1 MRADQVVVG
10 CVTEDNPKYLGQ
22 ALRLLQSIR
31 WFGGELAQARVVVGA
46 VERIDRRARR
56 ALETYGA
63 EVRIVPRF
71 EPRNGSA
78 NRLQLL
84 GELKD
89 GNEPNLL
96 MLDCD
101 TLVVQDPLPL
111 LVRDLFQARI
121 APLPT
126 VTHEVFER
134 LFAHFGLPL
143 PARSATTGYTA
154 TPTIPYFNAGV
165 FALSRDLAGRLVPEW
180 RRYNVLLAGEP
191 ALVAPCEKH
200 LHQAAL
206 ALALA
211 VSAVPTLE
219 AGPELNF
226 QLNMTHL
233 PPPPG
238 YLEVDPVIIH
248 YHHLV
253 GDDGLLLSCPFPRAQ
268 QRIDAFHERLRR
280 ERSRSTGLET
290 RKSAP
295 RSSPR
300 QLAVL
305 GMHRSGTSLVARLLI
320 AMGCYAG
327 EEHDLPPPDVFN
339 PTGYWEHRD
348 VWALNEEI
356 LAAAGASWLDPGAAD
371 LTRLSDETRAAFVA
385 RARALVAA
393 LDEHGS
399 WMVKDPRLC
408 ILFPIWREALA
419 HPLAV
424 LVWREPAAVAR
435 SLERRDGFPVPLG
448 LAMWEEYSRSMLS
461 STRGLPR
468 VAVSYEELVADP
480 VRCVAKLHE
489 DLVAAG
495 AVDLRLPAEE
505 ELRALVDPSL
515 DHHGEHGEELL
526 VETRCAVARRSDGS
540 SFRRPARRRSRFCP
554 SSRGSGARSPV
565 CASRQRIATC
575 CSTPSSPPAAGASD
589 LPSRDSG
596 ASWSPRTLP
605 PRSSAGAACDPVE
618 GTVRCG
624 DRAADKRP
632 CRRDPA
638 RPVIAESRD
647 GWGGH
652 RS

>member
-1 MRADQVVVG
+1 MRADQIVVG

-31 WFGGELAQARVVVGA
+31 WFGGELAESRVLVGA

-56 ALETYGA
+56 ALEAYGA
-63 EVRIVPRF
+63 EIRIVPRF

-78 NRLQLL
+78 NRLQLFHAL
-84 GELKD
+84 QD
-89 GNEPNLL
+89 GNEQNFL

-111 LVRDLFQARI
+111 LRPDVFQARI

-126 VTHEVFER
+126 VTHEVFKR

-143 PARSATTGYTA
+143 PARSATTGYTG

-180 RRYNVLLAGEP
+180 RRYNALLAGEP
-191 ALVAPCEKH
+191 RLVAPCEKH

-211 VSAVPTLE
+211 VSGVPTLE
-219 AGPELNF
+219 AGAELNF

-238 YLEVDPVIIH
+238 YLDVDPVIIH

-253 GDDGLLLSCPFPRAQ
+253 GDDGFLVPSPFPRAQ
-268 QRIDAFHERLRR
+268 QRIDAFHERLRL
-280 ERSRSTGLET
+280 ERSGATGLET
-290 RKSAP
+290 HRPRA

-356 LAAAGASWLDPGAAD
+356 LAAAGASWLDPGGAD
-371 LTRLSDETRAAFVA
+371 LARLTGESRGAFVT
-385 RARALVAA
+385 RARAIVAA

-399 WMVKDPRLC
+399 WMVKDPRLA
-408 ILFPIWREALA
+408 ILFPIWREALRR
-419 HPLAV
+419 PLAV

-448 LAMWEEYSRSMLS
+448 LAIWEEYSRSMLS
-461 STRGLPR
+461 STAALPR
-468 VAVSYEELVADP
+468 VSVSYEELVAEP
-480 VRCVAKLHE
+480 IRCVAKLHA

-495 AVDLRLPAEE
+495 AIDLRLPPDD
-505 ELRALVDPSL
+505 ELQSLVDPSL
-515 DHHGEHGEELL
+515 DHHAESGEDLL
-526 VETRCAVARRSDGS
+526 VPPQSELRDALRSGTALQWQSVPPTRPETLALLSE
-540 SFRRPARRRSRFCP
+540 F
-554 SSRGSGARSPV
+554 
-565 CASRQRIATC
+565 SRQRREIAGLREQT
-575 CSTPSSPPAAGASD
+575 ADGDMLLDAVFAS
-589 LPSRDSG
+589 R
-596 ASWSPRTLP
+596 SWRLGFALTRLWRTLFP
-605 PRSSAGAACDPVE
+605 SDAPTAVERWSGLRS
-618 GTVRCG
+618 
-624 DRAADKRP
+624 
-632 CRRDPA
+632 RRGVA
-638 RPVIAESRD
+638 KSR
-647 GWGGH
+647 
-652 RS
+652 R